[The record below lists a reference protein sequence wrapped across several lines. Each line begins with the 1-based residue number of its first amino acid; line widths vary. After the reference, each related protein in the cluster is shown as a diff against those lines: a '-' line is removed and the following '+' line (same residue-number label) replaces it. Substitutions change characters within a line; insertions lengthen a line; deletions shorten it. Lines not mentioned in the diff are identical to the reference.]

1 MAIEQ
6 INPETGEVEIRAIQ
20 TNPRIEPPKSH
31 HKAKSQLPGGEKYTA
46 FTKWRRR
53 ILGIFGIAVL
63 VWFCYSLAVNMNVG
77 GLVQPPSGPS
87 EAQAQNAFKKATAP
101 GYDTMKY
108 LSDTT
113 SGTPTVENVEVGRV
127 VTNTGEVSVGYS
139 CEATADVKF
148 SNASL
153 NSTSKMR
160 VKFSYNSLL
169 HTWEAGEFSTER
181 SNYRPNSGPDLNKIQ
196 NDAFNLLN
204 SYDSDAATKMK
215 NATIT
220 RDGSIPKEGG
230 TVTITFTKEG
240 AGTTT
245 NNYYGWTTTTD
256 LVKTMDVR
264 VEWSEISGWVASVTW
279 LKTEGEGLED
289 DSSTDTDTSSTT
301 KETATEELSC
311 SSGSYVRLSGDVSG
325 TTLTT
330 SDTTKYTIDGEE
342 VTTKEVTLTGN
353 TSIITGQSSVT
364 VAGYISIEN
373 GKVTLNVQN

>member
-1 MAIEQ
+1 M
-6 INPETGEVEIRAIQ
+6 
-20 TNPRIEPPKSH
+20 
-31 HKAKSQLPGGEKYTA
+31 
-46 FTKWRRR
+46 
-53 ILGIFGIAVL
+53 
-63 VWFCYSLAVNMNVG
+63 
-77 GLVQPPSGPS
+77 
-87 EAQAQNAFKKATAP
+87 
-101 GYDTMKY
+101 
-108 LSDTT
+108 
-113 SGTPTVENVEVGRV
+113 
-127 VTNTGEVSVGYS
+127 
-139 CEATADVKF
+139 
-148 SNASL
+148 
-153 NSTSKMR
+153 
-160 VKFSYNSLL
+160 
-169 HTWEAGEFSTER
+169 
-181 SNYRPNSGPDLNKIQ
+181 
-196 NDAFNLLN
+196 
-204 SYDSDAATKMK
+204 
-215 NATIT
+215 
-220 RDGSIPKEGG
+220 
-230 TVTITFTKEG
+230 TITFTKEG

-256 LVKTMDVR
+256 LVKTMNVR

-325 TTLTT
+325 KTLTT